1 MSIKGFHIVFVT
13 VSMLLF
19 AFLTLWSFVITGEDP
34 AWVFAMRGVGI
45 GGMLLTPV
53 YGIYFLRKI
62 RRNHL

>member
-19 AFLTLWSFVITGEDP
+19 AFLAMWSFLIAGEDP
-34 AWVFAMRGVGI
+34 AWVFAMRCVGI

-53 YGIYFLRKI
+53 YGVYFLRKI
-62 RRNHL
+62 RRNDL